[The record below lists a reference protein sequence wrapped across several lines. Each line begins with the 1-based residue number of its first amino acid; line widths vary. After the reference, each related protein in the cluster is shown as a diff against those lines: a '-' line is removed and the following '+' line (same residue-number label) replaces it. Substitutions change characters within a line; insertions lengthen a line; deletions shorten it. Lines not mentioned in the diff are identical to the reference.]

1 VVVHHGPDGRE
12 IFVDYYELMQ
22 ISPNAEIETVQRVY
36 RMLAARYHPDNAQTG
51 DAERF
56 LLLNEAYRVLADP
69 ERRAAYDV
77 TYRSRH
83 AEPLR
88 VFELKEF
95 ATGIDGEANRRMG
108 VLCLLYSRRRMN
120 PDHPGMSIL
129 ELETM
134 MWFPREHLMFTV
146 WYLKE
151 KGHIRQDEQSN
162 FVISSD
168 GADYVEQNLPQNR
181 TLYKLLKAA
190 EFGATRSDR
199 EDLWHPVEAEEH
211 ARAAKAAND

>member
-1 VVVHHGPDGRE
+1 
-12 IFVDYYELMQ
+12 MQ
-22 ISPNAEIETVQRVY
+22 ISPNAEIETIQRVY
-36 RMLAARYHPDNAQTG
+36 RMLAARYHPDNPESG
-51 DAERF
+51 DAEKF
-56 LLLNEAYRVLADP
+56 LLLNEAYRVLSDH
-69 ERRAAYDV
+69 EHRAGYDL

-83 AEPLR
+83 SEPLR

-95 ATGIDGEANRRMG
+95 TTGIDGESNRRMG
-108 VLCLLYSRRRMN
+108 VLCLLYSRRRTN
-120 PDHPGMSIL
+120 PESPGVSIL

-151 KGHIRQDEQSN
+151 KGFIRQDDQSA
-162 FVISSD
+162 FLITVE

-190 EFGATRSDR
+190 DYGGSRSERDER
-199 EDLWHPVEAEEH
+199 WAEEERLRA
-211 ARAAKAAND
+211 ARAADD

>member
-1 VVVHHGPDGRE
+1 MHQGPNERE
-12 IFVDYYELMQ
+12 HFVDYYELMQ
-22 ISPNAEIETVQRVY
+22 ISQNAEIETIQRVY
-36 RMLAARYHPDNAQTG
+36 RMLAARYHPDNPESG
-51 DAERF
+51 DAEKF
-56 LLLNEAYRVLADP
+56 LLLNEAYRVLSDH
-69 ERRAAYDV
+69 EQRAAYDV
-77 TYRSRH
+77 TFRTRQ

-95 ATGIDGEANRRMG
+95 TTGIDGESNRRMG

-120 PDHPGMSIL
+120 TEHPGVSIL

-151 KGHIRQDEQSN
+151 KGFICQDDQSAYL
-162 FVISSD
+162 ITAD

-181 TLYKLLKAA
+181 TLYKLLKSADY
-190 EFGATRSDR
+190 GGSRSER
-199 EDLWHPVEAEEH
+199 EERWTEDERM
-211 ARAAKAAND
+211 RAAKAADD